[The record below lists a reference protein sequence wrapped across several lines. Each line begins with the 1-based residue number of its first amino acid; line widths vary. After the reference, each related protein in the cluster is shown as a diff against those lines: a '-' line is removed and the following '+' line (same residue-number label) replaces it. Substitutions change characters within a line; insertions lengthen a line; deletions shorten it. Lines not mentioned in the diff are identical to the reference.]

1 MRETNH
7 TDPTAG
13 LDYSGCMTRAAVI
26 TCSDRAAHDVYED
39 RSGPILRDSLAELGF
54 EIASPVIVPDDRA
67 LIRDAVLT
75 AQRDGARIIC
85 TTGGTGI
92 SPTDVTVEALRDL
105 ITYEIPGLM
114 EEVRRIG
121 AQKEPRALLS
131 RGLAGVMEGEPR
143 SVVINA
149 PGSRGGARDTIAV
162 VGPLLH
168 HLVEQLDGADHD
180 LDRPASG

>member
-1 MRETNH
+1 
-7 TDPTAG
+7 
-13 LDYSGCMTRAAVI
+13 MTRAAVI

-39 RSGPILRDSLAELGF
+39 RSGPILRDALAGLGF
-54 EIASPVIVPDDRA
+54 EVAEPVIVPDDRE
-67 LIRDAVLT
+67 LIRGAVLA

-105 ITYEIPGLM
+105 ITHEIPGLM
-114 EEVRRIG
+114 EEVRRLG

-131 RGLAGVMEGEPR
+131 RGIAGVMETEPR
-143 SVVINA
+143 CVVINA
-149 PGSRGGARDTIAV
+149 PGSRGGARDTIDV
-162 VGPLLH
+162 IGPLLH